1 MAKKRSGVGG
11 WRRWGADEAREAL
24 AELAAGGESAVSFAR
39 RRGISTQRLAYW
51 KKRLG
56 IAAEP
61 KFVAVALPTATSAA
75 WIEIAA
81 AGVVVRVRED
91 LDIDHVARLVEAI
104 RRRVGG
110 AC

>member
-11 WRRWGADEAREAL
+11 WRQWGADEAREAL

-39 RRGISTQRLAYW
+39 RRGISTQKLAYW
-51 KKRLG
+51 KKRLA

-61 KFVAVALPTATSAA
+61 RFVAVALPTAPSAA